1 MKNTV
6 IEHVLNVPGKI
17 TIKFHIEAEG
27 DAFEVENFRKNY
39 MMTLKLTEKVI
50 AEHPELL

>member
-1 MKNTV
+1 MATV
-6 IEHVLNVPGKI
+6 IDHVLNVPGKL

-27 DAFEVENFRKNY
+27 DPTEVENFRKSY
-39 MMTLKLTEKVI
+39 LMTLKMTEKVI